1 MQPHIRLIEL
11 ISGRQRLELSGACDE
26 PAPVYLGLIDGQLCV
41 RSPDKAEAMRKLL
54 SLAGKDRPSGTPAA
68 K

>member
-1 MQPHIRLIEL
+1 MQPNIRLIEL
-11 ISGRQRLELSGACDE
+11 TSSHLGLDMSGVQDE

-54 SLAGKDRPSGTPAA
+54 SLAGKDRPSGPPAA
-68 K
+68 A